1 MPKGRPGSPRL
12 LFLGPHCRRDV
23 ASSVWDIWPSEHSS
37 CRGARW
43 GLILLNRPGRK
54 LGRRLVWLNCK
65 GGCRRYLIRLSGSQV
80 APHSAQLSAA
90 YPAQLRRC
98 AQAGAGDILFA
109 SAAAAAGCASFGS
122 TAGVLFCSSAAA
134 GSSAGVFVSCPGR
147 GRGSGGDDTIRW
159 RCAPVPVTWWNQVI
173 TLCATP
179 EKGGRAL
186 GGVGD
191 CGPCAWAD
199 AAANNWRDRKNVAAP
214 NTLDLMVRPPAAR
227 DNEREAVSWRS
238 TNALK

>member
-1 MPKGRPGSPRL
+1 M
-12 LFLGPHCRRDV
+12 GPHSAQPLR
-23 ASSVWDIWPSEHSS
+23 PE
-37 CRGARW
+37 ARPAPC
-43 GLILLNRPGRK
+43 LAQLQGRMPEISYSAQ
-54 LGRRLVWLNCK
+54 RQRL
-65 GGCRRYLIRLSGSQV
+65 QV

-90 YPAQLRRC
+90 YPAQQWYRALRTSYSARRRAAGC
-98 AQAGAGDILFA
+98 ASFSSTAGALSGSTEEAGAGDILFG

-134 GSSAGVFVSCPGR
+134 GSSAGVFVSCAGR

-186 GGVGD
+186 GGVGG

-227 DNEREAVSWRS
+227 NNEREAVSWRS